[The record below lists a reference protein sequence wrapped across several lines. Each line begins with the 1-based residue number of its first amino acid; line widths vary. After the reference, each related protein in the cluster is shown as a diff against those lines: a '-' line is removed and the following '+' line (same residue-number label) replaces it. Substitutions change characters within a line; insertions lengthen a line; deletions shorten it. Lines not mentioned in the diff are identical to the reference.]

1 MRFLDKLIALAV
13 IVYLAGQVIGA
24 WDPTAEYR
32 PSRRAPPLPSAPK
45 PERTEPA
52 VPALPADLRL
62 IVREEA
68 ALPDVGRG
76 RVGEIEREGGPRR
89 RGETSSGTAWPL
101 ADGVWV
107 TARHVAEEC
116 SALRFRDTRW
126 AEPRFAFRDASVDV
140 MAFRTERREPAL
152 ALGSRVP
159 AREAVAVA
167 VGYPKGKPAV
177 AELRLIGTSRIRY
190 EGGAPFLAYYWEVT
204 RVPDALADRNLAGI
218 SGGPVIDGAG
228 RTIGVAIFG
237 NDRRGT
243 LGTVALSDLRRNA
256 DPHAQGAAASVVQPS
271 AAAAL
276 LSTRRV
282 EQVIC
287 RR

>member
-13 IVYLAGQVIGA
+13 IVFLAGQLIGA
-24 WDPTAEYR
+24 WEDRRAPEA
-32 PSRRAPPLPSAPK
+32 PRRAPPPAARVEPPMAPAA
-45 PERTEPA
+45 PA
-52 VPALPADLRL
+52 ATADW
-62 IVREEA
+62 REIRRQEA

-89 RGETSSGTAWPL
+89 RGETSTGTAWPVG
-101 ADGVWV
+101 DGVWA

-116 SALRFRDTRW
+116 GAIRFRDTRW
-126 AEPRFAFRDASVDV
+126 AEPRVAFRDPDVDL
-140 MAFRTERREPAL
+140 MGFRTSERRETPL
-152 ALGSRVP
+152 ALSPRPP
-159 AREAVAVA
+159 ARDAAALA

-190 EGGAPFLAYYWEVT
+190 EGGQPFLAYYWEVT
-204 RVPDALADRNLAGI
+204 RVPDAFADRNLAGI

-256 DPHAQGAAASVVQPS
+256 DPHAQSAAATPVAVS

-282 EQVIC
+282 EQVVC